1 MTFLSSITFRSRR
14 PSWAAAACFGLLS
27 LSGCAGTNPIQPPP
41 PPADL
46 ALACPTSFVLE
57 ATSPQGTD
65 AQFNTPSATGGRAP
79 YAIECNPGSGGTFAI
94 GQTPVACRVVDADMK
109 QAACGFIVMV
119 RVSNVLS
126 RTLFLA
132 FGDSIT
138 AGKISLSPML
148 SLAEPET
155 YPFKLEQMLGHRYP
169 TQDLVVLNRGLSGE
183 RTDEGAR
190 RLPGVLDADK
200 PEVLLLLEGVN
211 AVWLL
216 STSRQA
222 DSIRSM
228 IMAARARGVDVLVA
242 TVMPVAATWE
252 ADHQGSMSRI
262 RALNTRIVQ
271 IAADLNIGPVVD
283 LFGLFEA
290 NMALIGV
297 DGLHPTAEGQ
307 TRIAEAFRD
316 EIIKRYHTTASTMG
330 APFSTMKVAR

>member
-1 MTFLSSITFRSRR
+1 
-14 PSWAAAACFGLLS
+14 
-27 LSGCAGTNPIQPPP
+27 
-41 PPADL
+41 
-46 ALACPTSFVLE
+46 
-57 ATSPQGTD
+57 
-65 AQFNTPSATGGRAP
+65 
-79 YAIECNPGSGGTFAI
+79 
-94 GQTPVACRVVDADMK
+94 MK
-109 QAACGFIVMV
+109 QAACGFIVAV

-126 RTLFLA
+126 RTQFVA

-155 YPFKLEQMLGHRYP
+155 YPFKLEQMLGQGYP
-169 TQDLVVLNRGLSGE
+169 TQDFVVLNRGVSGE
-183 RTDEGAR
+183 RTDQGAR

-200 PEVLLLLEGVN
+200 PEVVLLLEGVN

-216 STSRQA
+216 STSQQA
-222 DSIRSM
+222 NNIRSM
-228 IMAARARGVDVLVA
+228 IMAAHERQVDVLVA

-262 RALNTRIVQ
+262 RALNTRIFQ
-271 IAADLNIGPVVD
+271 LAAELNTGPVVD

-290 NMALIGV
+290 NLALIGA

-316 EIIKRYHTTASTMG
+316 EIIKRYHTTASTMD
-330 APFSTMKVAR
+330 APFSTMKVGR